1 MIRRPPRST
10 RTDTLFPDTTLF
22 RTRPAMPVRVLW
34 QPCHV
39 QSRKVAI
46 MGCQTFFASAAVVPT
61 RLADLCSGEP
71 PPWSHSVRLAKCLA
85 NSVNS
90 DLSRTYSYTLYLL
103 YF

>member
-1 MIRRPPRST
+1 
-10 RTDTLFPDTTLF
+10 
-22 RTRPAMPVRVLW
+22 MPVRVLW

-90 DLSRTYSYTLYLL
+90 DLSRTYSYTLRSEEHTSELQSLMRISYAVFCLKKKTKTK
-103 YF
+103 